1 MAAANMIATFAG
13 KLRVLGV
20 SGSVRKG
27 WSIVRREG
35 GAGLFRRLRLW
46 SADAPARTEDRAV
59 AGGSASVEV
68 ATTPGAAAV
77 VAPPD
82 RRGIN
87 LVGHPYGALG
97 MGEHI
102 RKSAGAFGAAGIPF
116 VVVNTFDQLGPHGD
130 KFVEF
135 PYHHLVRRENPYPV
149 SLFHLNADEMKLA
162 SAHLGPEFFAGRYN
176 IGYWAW
182 ELARFPDAWCS
193 AFAFFDEVWAPSRFI
208 QQAVAEKAPCPVVH
222 MPLAVDFPVGTRLS
236 RAHFG
241 LPDDRFLFLF
251 YFDFTS
257 YMARKNPFGPLA
269 AFRKA
274 FPAGGHARVSLVIKL
289 NGIDQKPAD
298 YRRFM
303 DELGDA
309 HDDVVL
315 IDKVMTDLEVRNLVQ
330 CCDAFVSLHRSE
342 GFGRGLAEAMYFGK
356 PVIGTA
362 YSGNLDYMNP
372 DNSCLVDAVLVPV
385 REGEYPFPD
394 GQLWADADVEQAAD
408 HMQRLVGEPS
418 HAAAIGARAAAYMRA
433 QHGFAAI
440 GARYHR
446 RLSQLGFVAAQ

>member
-1 MAAANMIATFAG
+1 
-13 KLRVLGV
+13 
-20 SGSVRKG
+20 
-27 WSIVRREG
+27 
-35 GAGLFRRLRLW
+35 
-46 SADAPARTEDRAV
+46 
-59 AGGSASVEV
+59 
-68 ATTPGAAAV
+68 
-77 VAPPD
+77 
-82 RRGIN
+82 
-87 LVGHPYGALG
+87 
-97 MGEHI
+97 
-102 RKSAGAFGAAGIPF
+102 
-116 VVVNTFDQLGPHGD
+116 
-130 KFVEF
+130 
-135 PYHHLVRRENPYPV
+135 
-149 SLFHLNADEMKLA
+149 MKLA

-274 FPAGGHARVSLVIKL
+274 FPAGRHARASLVIKL
-289 NGIDQKPAD
+289 NGMDQKPAD

-440 GARYHR
+440 GARYRR
-446 RLSQLGFVAAQ
+446 RLAQLGFVAAQ

>member
-1 MAAANMIATFAG
+1 MAAADMIVTLVG

-20 SGSVRKG
+20 SGAARKG

-35 GAGLFRRLRLW
+35 GAGLLGRLRRW
-46 SADAPARTEDRAV
+46 SAGALARTEERSA
-59 AGGSASVEV
+59 AGHFAPAEPAS
-68 ATTPGAAAV
+68 TPGAAAV
-77 VAPPD
+77 VPPPD
-82 RRGIN
+82 SGGIN
-87 LVGHPYGALG
+87 LIGHPYGALG

-135 PYHHLVRRENPYPV
+135 PYHHLVRRESPFPV

-162 SAHLGPEFFAGRYN
+162 SAHLGADFFAGRYN

-182 ELARFPDAWCS
+182 ELARFPDAWCG
-193 AFAFFDEVWAPSRFI
+193 AFDFFDEIWAPSRFI

-222 MPLAVDFPVGTRLS
+222 MPLAVDFPAGARLP

-274 FPAGGHARVSLVIKL
+274 FPAGSRARASLVIKL
-289 NGIDQKPAD
+289 NGMDQKPAD
-298 YRRFM
+298 YQRFL
-303 DELGDA
+303 DELGDT
-309 HDDVVL
+309 HDDVIL
-315 IDKVMTDLEVRNLVQ
+315 IDKVMTDFEVRNLVQ

-342 GFGRGLAEAMYFGK
+342 GFGRGLAEAMFYGK
-356 PVIGTA
+356 PAIGTA

-372 DNSCLVDAVLVPV
+372 DNSCLVDAMLVPV
-385 REGEYPFPD
+385 VEGEYPFPD
-394 GQLWADADVEQAAD
+394 GQLWADADVDQAAE
-408 HMQRLVGEPS
+408 HMRRLVADPGL
-418 HAAAIGARAAAYMRA
+418 AAAIGARATAYMRA

-440 GARYHR
+440 GARYRR
-446 RLSQLGFVAAQ
+446 RLAQLGFVAPQ